1 MALPLPVAHLNGRFL
16 PLAEARISPLD
27 RGFLFGD
34 GVYEVIPVYRG
45 RLFHL
50 PKHLARL
57 RYSLDAIRL
66 VNPHGD
72 GEWTALLQKLVQE
85 NGGGD
90 QALYLQL
97 SRGAD
102 VGRDHAFPKGV
113 PPTVFAMCSPLSPLP
128 EELKT
133 RGAKVVTLADI
144 RWQRCDIKSTALLGN
159 VLLRQEATD
168 EGCHEA
174 ILVRSGQ
181 ATEGTASSLF
191 IVERGVLVTPPKGP
205 ELLPSITRDVVVE
218 LARHHGIPC
227 REAAIPLAA
236 LVAAEEVWLASS
248 TREVYAVTEVDGRK
262 VGAGAPGPAWRR
274 LFDLF
279 QQHKAELQSSPQ

>member
-1 MALPLPVAHLNGRFL
+1 MATPLPIAYLNGRSL

-34 GVYEVIPVYRG
+34 GVYEVIPAYAG

-50 PKHLARL
+50 PAHLRRL
-57 RYSLDAIRL
+57 QYSLDSIRL
-66 VNPHGD
+66 QNPRSD
-72 GEWTALLQKLVQE
+72 SAWTTLLENLVRE

-90 QALYLQL
+90 QAVYLQV

-102 VGRDHAFPKGV
+102 AGRDHSFPKDV
-113 PPTVFAMCSPLSPLP
+113 PATVFAMCSPLAGLP

-133 RGAKVVTLADI
+133 RGAKVRTLQDI
-144 RWQRCDIKSTALLGN
+144 RWHRCDVKTTALLGN

-168 EGCHEA
+168 RGCHEA
-174 ILVRSGQ
+174 ILLRDGH

-191 IVERGVLVTPPKGP
+191 IVKAGVIVTPPKSP
-205 ELLPSITRDVVVE
+205 DLLPSITRDVVLE
-218 LARHHGIPC
+218 LAEHHRLPW
-227 REAAIPLAA
+227 REARIPAGELSS
-236 LVAAEEVWLASS
+236 AEEIWLASS
-248 TREVYAVTEVDGRK
+248 TREVYAVTEVDGAT
-262 VGAGAPGPAWRR
+262 AGGGRPGRHWQR

-279 QQHKAELQSSPQ
+279 QQHKAAARP